1 MTSSDRH
8 DDATRM
14 PYSGYARETTPIID
28 DYLVR
33 VGRGTPGGEFHR
45 RYWQAVAYEH
55 ELGNVPL
62 RVRVLGEDLVVFRDR
77 SGQIG
82 CLLLNCCHRNASLEY
97 GLIEER
103 GLRCC
108 YHGRVFDVDGAMLEI
123 PGEPDRMKST
133 ITQGAYPVRAWGGI
147 VFAYMGPMDRLPF
160 FPTYDFMTVPGVRI
174 VPGERWDIEC
184 NWLQMRENTMDP
196 AHTYTLHAIPN
207 WRGMEHFAPTFG
219 ERPTTVFT
227 ETPNGFVYSAS
238 RRVGDNVWTRS
249 AETLGPNMKR
259 IGSLFEKAESVKAY
273 SLPFLTIW
281 TTPADD
287 THSFT
292 LFVSHVAPDEEM
304 PFEKRR
310 AMEAF
315 GQYNDRPY
323 SERQWIPGDY
333 DAQISQG
340 PIASKREHLVSQD
353 RGVVMF
359 RRRMR
364 ADIEA
369 VERGATPSGVYLSDP
384 GIVPTYANDRV
395 VPASAVPGGSTD
407 ADALAEYS
415 AAVAQEYLSRP
426 PLRELAGSA

>member
-1 MTSSDRH
+1 
-8 DDATRM
+8 
-14 PYSGYARETTPIID
+14 
-28 DYLVR
+28 
-33 VGRGTPGGEFHR
+33 
-45 RYWQAVAYEH
+45 
-55 ELGNVPL
+55 
-62 RVRVLGEDLVVFRDR
+62 
-77 SGQIG
+77 
-82 CLLLNCCHRNASLEY
+82 
-97 GLIEER
+97 
-103 GLRCC
+103 
-108 YHGRVFDVDGAMLEI
+108 
-123 PGEPDRMKST
+123 
-133 ITQGAYPVRAWGGI
+133 
-147 VFAYMGPMDRLPF
+147 
-160 FPTYDFMTVPGVRI
+160 
-174 VPGERWDIEC
+174 
-184 NWLQMRENTMDP
+184 
-196 AHTYTLHAIPN
+196 
-207 WRGMEHFAPTFG
+207 
-219 ERPTTVFT
+219 
-227 ETPNGFVYSAS
+227 
-238 RRVGDNVWTRS
+238 VGDNVWTRS

>member
-108 YHGRVFDVDGAMLEI
+108 YHGRVFDVDGTMLEI

-196 AHTYTLHAIPN
+196 AHTYTRSRIGAAWN
-207 WRGMEHFAPTFG
+207 T
-219 ERPTTVFT
+219 
-227 ETPNGFVYSAS
+227 S
-238 RRVGDNVWTRS
+238 RRRS
-249 AETLGPNMKR
+249 AN
-259 IGSLFEKAESVKAY
+259 
-273 SLPFLTIW
+273 
-281 TTPADD
+281 
-287 THSFT
+287 
-292 LFVSHVAPDEEM
+292 APR
-304 PFEKRR
+304 PCSPRRRTASCTARR
-310 AMEAF
+310 AAWATTS
-315 GQYNDRPY
+315 GRA
-323 SERQWIPGDY
+323 RR
-333 DAQISQG
+333 
-340 PIASKREHLVSQD
+340 KRSV
-353 RGVVMF
+353 R
-359 RRRMR
+359 
-364 ADIEA
+364 
-369 VERGATPSGVYLSDP
+369 T
-384 GIVPTYANDRV
+384 
-395 VPASAVPGGSTD
+395 
-407 ADALAEYS
+407 
-415 AAVAQEYLSRP
+415 
-426 PLRELAGSA
+426 